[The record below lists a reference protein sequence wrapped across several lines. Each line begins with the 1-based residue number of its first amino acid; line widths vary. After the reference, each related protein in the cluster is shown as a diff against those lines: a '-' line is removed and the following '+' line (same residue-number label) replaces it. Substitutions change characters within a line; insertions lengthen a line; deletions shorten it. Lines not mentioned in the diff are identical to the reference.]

1 MGNAMTEEMTE
12 EMTER
17 LEALER
23 TVEMLCRP
31 LADLRAEDRLI
42 AIERALY
49 ALDSRVAALES
60 RVVKAEAE
68 ASNALKVAQ
77 GIIDSR
83 IWQTLVRASS
93 VLARG
98 R

>member
-1 MGNAMTEEMTE
+1 MTEEMTD
-12 EMTER
+12 R

-42 AIERALY
+42 AIERELYQSRLRMDALE
-49 ALDSRVAALES
+49 SRVAALES
-60 RVVKAEAE
+60 RVVKVEAE
-68 ASNALKVAQ
+68 AANALKVAQ
-77 GIIDSR
+77 GMIDSR

>member
-1 MGNAMTEEMTE
+1 MTE

-49 ALDSRVAALES
+49 ARMDVLESRVAALES

-68 ASNALKVAQ
+68 AANALKVAQ
-77 GIIDSR
+77 GISDSR